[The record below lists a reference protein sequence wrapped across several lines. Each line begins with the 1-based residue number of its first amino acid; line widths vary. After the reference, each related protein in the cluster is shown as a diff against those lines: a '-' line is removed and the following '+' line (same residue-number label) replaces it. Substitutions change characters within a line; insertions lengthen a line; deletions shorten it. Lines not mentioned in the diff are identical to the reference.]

1 LVGPGYYTV
10 GISNDILDQIKKIIV
25 ETKLYRNPSEF
36 VNSAVREKIEEIQ
49 KMQIDQRKLEAFF
62 MRENQIKAEHL
73 GKKT

>member
-1 LVGPGYYTV
+1 MVGPGYYPV
-10 GISNDILDQIKKIIV
+10 GISNDMLEVIKRIIV

-36 VNSAVREKIEEIQ
+36 VTVAVREKITEIQ